1 MSNTRN
7 LALSKK
13 TATDLDRLNSED
25 LERVLT
31 AEMVVLPTAIDLVA
45 AVASPDDFYFDE
57 YREIARVLYEMRS
70 KQQSI
75 DAVSLAIQVRDVN
88 PELFKQFGGRQ
99 GFEDLAA
106 EGFSAD
112 NLMMSERAH
121 SIKKYAI
128 RRQSIP
134 EIEAAKE
141 ALANPAVSFQDAIGL
156 ASSAAEK
163 LTQLSSVK
171 QISIEPT
178 VVVDRWYQERFENA
192 SLYEPSFIPTGLID
206 VDRMFA
212 GGFEYTDFVILA
224 AGSMHGKTAFM
235 LDVVRRMAM
244 SPKAIKSLVFSLE
257 MPSEQLLRRVVA
269 QTSRVSI
276 AQLKNPK
283 ALREN
288 DPVTYQK
295 VLNSKESV
303 RNLETTYID
312 QSYLA
317 TVGGL
322 TPSVIESEVT
332 KWIHRNNLERGQ
344 GVIWLDHLQIAGKD
358 SATYEAVKDIPKFTY
373 ILNKIAKAYKMPV
386 VALSQVSPN
395 VEKRDNKRPTRSDLA
410 WSSSI
415 FTDADIVAA
424 LFRQDASDI
433 SNAEAPTGNGI
444 TELFTMKNRDL
455 EPSSVKILF
464 SGKTMSFENYAA
476 GY

>member
-1 MSNTRN
+1 MSNTRK
-7 LALSKK
+7 LVVSKQ

-31 AEMVVLPTAIDLVA
+31 AEMIALPDAIDLIA
-45 AVASPDDFYFDE
+45 AVATPDDFFYDD
-57 YREIARVLYEMRS
+57 YRAIVGVLYEMRA
-70 KQQSI
+70 KHQSI
-75 DAVSLAIQVRDVN
+75 DAISLAIKVRDVN
-88 PELFKQFGGRQ
+88 PDFFKSFGGRQ
-99 GFEDLAA
+99 AFEDLAA
-106 EGFSAD
+106 EGFLAD
-112 NLMMSERAH
+112 NLMMADRAH
-121 SIKKYAI
+121 QIKQYAL
-128 RRQSIP
+128 RRQSLP

-141 ALANPAVSFQDAIGL
+141 ALADPAVSFQDAIDL
-156 ASSAAEK
+156 ASSATEK
-163 LTQLSSVK
+163 LTRVSSVR
-171 QISIEPT
+171 QVSIDPISVT
-178 VVVDRWYQERFENA
+178 NRWYERFEGS
-192 SLYEPSFIPTGLID
+192 SLYDPCFIPTGLID
-206 VDRMFA
+206 VDRMLA
-212 GGFEYTDFVILA
+212 GGLEYTDFVVLA

-235 LDVVRRMAM
+235 LDVVRRMAT

-257 MPSEQLLRRVVA
+257 MPTEQLLRRVVA
-269 QTSRVSI
+269 QTSRIGI

-288 DPVTYQK
+288 DPVSYQK
-295 VLNSKESV
+295 VLNSRDSV
-303 RNLETTYID
+303 RKLETTYID

-322 TPSVIESEVT
+322 TPAVIESEVT

-373 ILNKIAKAYKMPV
+373 VLNKIAKAYGLPV

-433 SNAEAPTGNGI
+433 SNAETPTGGGI